1 MAEPADGGPHLTPD
15 RELSADLYRVVAVA
29 IVVIGHWLISA
40 VTFHDGEFG
49 NDYPLAIFPWAP
61 WLTLVFQVVPV
72 FFLVG
77 GYASA
82 TAWLRWQEIG
92 GHRWPDWVR
101 RRVGALLGPTT
112 AYVVLV
118 LATIAVLSKVGVAR
132 PPLSFGGWAVAMHL
146 WFIPVYLVVVA
157 LTPVAVAAHRR
168 WGLMV
173 PAALALAVAV
183 VDAVARSVP
192 QVGSANYLLCWAAV
206 YQIGI
211 CWRGGQ
217 LRGRRTQLCAVS
229 AAILVAVLLALH
241 CYPISMVG
249 APGAAEQNNFPPTV
263 ALLAFAVAQTGLLVA
278 AAPTVTRWLQR
289 SRWRRLLAVA
299 NKNVMAIYLWQMVP
313 VVVVAL
319 VGYPTGLLPQPQ
331 AGSGA
336 WWLFRGVWLVIL
348 ALVLAAELV
357 LLWLARAVFSRA
369 LPTFV
374 TPLPAWSTTVLLI
387 AGIGV
392 VTVVLAR
399 FSVDGFAPG
408 GRFPTVEALLYVA
421 AIGML
426 GFTRR
431 GRPEPT
437 ARRLRSRQAPPAE

>member
-1 MAEPADGGPHLTPD
+1 M
-15 RELSADLYRVVAVA
+15 A

-82 TAWLRWQEIG
+82 TAWLRWQEVG

-101 RRVGALLGPTT
+101 QRVGALLGPTT

-118 LATIAVLSKVGVAR
+118 LATIAVLSKVGVGRA
-132 PPLSFGGWAVAMHL
+132 PLSFGGWAVAMHL

-157 LTPVAVAAHRR
+157 LTPVAVAAHRQ
-168 WGLMV
+168 WGLAV
-173 PAALALAVAV
+173 PAVLALAVAV

-192 QVGSANYLLCWAAV
+192 EVGPANYLLCWAAV

-217 LRGRRTQLCAVS
+217 LRGRRTLLCAVS
-229 AAILVAVLLALH
+229 AAILVAVLLALR

-278 AAPTVTRWLQR
+278 AAPAVTRWLQR

-299 NKNVMAIYLWQMVP
+299 NKNVMAIYLWRDGARRRRRAGRLSDGLAPPAQAGKRG
-313 VVVVAL
+313 VVAVSGGVAGDPGFG
-319 VGYPTGLLPQPQ
+319 VGGGTGAAVVG
-331 AGSGA
+331 AGALQSGVA
-336 WWLFRGVWLVIL
+336 HVRHRVARVEYDR
-348 ALVLAAELV
+348 AADRRHRCRDGCPCSFLGRRV
-357 LLWLARAVFSRA
+357 RTGRA
-369 LPTFV
+369 LP
-374 TPLPAWSTTVLLI
+374 
-387 AGIGV
+387 
-392 VTVVLAR
+392 
-399 FSVDGFAPG
+399 D
-408 GRFPTVEALLYVA
+408 
-421 AIGML
+421 
-426 GFTRR
+426 RR
-431 GRPEPT
+431 GV
-437 ARRLRSRQAPPAE
+437 ALRCG

>member
-1 MAEPADGGPHLTPD
+1 MAEPADGGPHLTPA
-15 RELSADLYRVVAVA
+15 RELSADLYRVVAVV

-82 TAWLRWQEIG
+82 TAWMRWQEVG

-132 PPLSFGGWAVAMHL
+132 SPLSFGGWAVAMHL

-173 PAALALAVAV
+173 PAVLALAVAV

-192 QVGSANYLLCWAAV
+192 EVGSANYLLCWAAV

-217 LRGRRTQLCAVS
+217 LRGRRTPLCAVS

-348 ALVLAAELV
+348 ALVLAAELA

-374 TPLPAWSTTVLLI
+374 TPLPAWSTTALLI

-426 GFTRR
+426 GLTRR

>member
-1 MAEPADGGPHLTPD
+1 MAEPANDGPD
-15 RELSADLYRVVAVA
+15 LAPARELSADLYRVVAVV
-29 IVVIGHWLISA
+29 IVVAGHWLISA
-40 VTFHDGEFG
+40 VTFRDGAFG
-49 NDYPLAIFPWAP
+49 NEYPLAIFPWAQ

-82 TAWLRWQEIG
+82 TAWMRWQEVG
-92 GHRWPDWVR
+92 GQRWPDWVR
-101 RRVGALLGPTT
+101 QRVGALLGPTT

-118 LATIAVLSKVGVAR
+118 LATIAVLGKVGVGR
-132 PPLSFGGWAVAMHL
+132 SPLSFGGWAVAMHL

-168 WGLMV
+168 WGLKV
-173 PAALALAVAV
+173 PAVLALAVAV
-183 VDAVARSVP
+183 VDAVARTVP
-192 QVGSANYLLCWAAV
+192 EVGLANYLLCWAAV

-217 LRGRRTQLCAVS
+217 LHQRRTLLCAVS
-229 AAILVAVLLALH
+229 AAILVAVLLALR

-278 AAPTVTRWLQR
+278 VAPAVTRWLQR
-289 SRWRRLLAVA
+289 SGWRRPLAVA
-299 NKNVMAIYLWQMVP
+299 NNNVMAIYLWQMVP

-319 VGYPTGLLPQPQ
+319 IGYPTGLLPQPEP
-331 AGSGA
+331 GSGA
-336 WWLFRGVWLVIL
+336 YWLFRVVWLVIL
-348 ALVLAAELV
+348 ALVMAAELA
-357 LLWLARAVFSRA
+357 LLWLARAVVSRA
-369 LPTFV
+369 VPAFV
-374 TPLPAWSTTVLLI
+374 TPLPAWSTAALLI
-387 AGIGV
+387 ACIGV

-408 GRFPTVEALLYVA
+408 GRFPTMEALLYVA
-421 AIGML
+421 AVGML
-426 GFTRR
+426 SLTHR
-431 GRPEPT
+431 GHPEPA
-437 ARRLRSRQAPPAE
+437 ARCLRSRQAPPVK